1 MTVGSTNW
9 VKSLYQRLPKPSLRA
24 AHTVCVKLQRPVPDV
39 ALRSSRYR
47 QLQLGGGLSRFENY
61 QNVGWTLGPGI
72 TILSRLRITI
82 TLPVLIES
90 FDAVYEDGQREALG
104 FPLVCCLTV
113 LR

>member
-47 QLQLGGGLSRFENY
+47 QLQLGGGLSRFEKFSKRRVDSGAWYN
-61 QNVGWTLGPGI
+61 N
-72 TILSRLRITI
+72 
-82 TLPVLIES
+82 LIKAS
-90 FDAVYEDGQREALG
+90 HHDYTTGADREL
-104 FPLVCCLTV
+104 
-113 LR
+113 